1 MRIFQRLTF
10 LLIAP
15 LLVLSLLTSGCDPNK
30 LKQARIAGQ
39 TIERT
44 TDAVVSLIP
53 TFEQSGELSPEDA
66 QAGLKLLTDFKST
79 IHQFNVRAASYTTFD
94 AKSKADLLKL
104 FQDVTA
110 GLAVLNEQG
119 VTRIKNPKLKG
130 RIQISLAIAQV
141 AAAAIAGV
149 LEGQDGG

>member
-1 MRIFQRLTF
+1 MRIFRRLT

-15 LLVLSLLTSGCDPNK
+15 LLVFLLLTIGCDPNK

-39 TIERT
+39 TIEHT

-66 QAGLKLLTDFKST
+66 QAGLKLLTDFKTT

-130 RIQISLAIAQV
+130 RIQISLAIAQT

-149 LEGQDGG
+149 LEAQDGG